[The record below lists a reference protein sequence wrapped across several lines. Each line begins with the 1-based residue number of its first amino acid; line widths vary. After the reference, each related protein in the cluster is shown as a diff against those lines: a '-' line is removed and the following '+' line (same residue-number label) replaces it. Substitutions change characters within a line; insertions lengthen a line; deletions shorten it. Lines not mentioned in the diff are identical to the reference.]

1 MKKSKDF
8 RQLQQLVMTK
18 RKRGLSLK
26 TTLEIKMADYIEQ
39 SQSSREQLNE
49 IADEIEKELK
59 GDKPNG

>member
-1 MKKSKDF
+1 MKKSKEF

-18 RKRGLSLK
+18 QKRGLNLK
-26 TTLEIKMADYIEQ
+26 SSLEIKMADYIEQ

>member
-1 MKKSKDF
+1 MRKSKDF

-26 TTLEIKMADYIEQ
+26 TTLEIKMASYIEQ